1 MSRTLYNGVKM
12 FTNGDPYNL
21 ADDLAAAF
29 ESANVVIQINNEIQ
43 RDGLAALAPDGVL
56 PVPTFIYRTDLNRR
70 ETWNGVEWLGDVRH
84 AEINYPLQTAV
95 PNNTPW
101 GPGVGSIVAERS
113 LYSGFATMPENDKI
127 EVSHAGIYAISWYT
141 VISGVDGAPMFFA
154 VNRGDTRIY
163 GEQKASGFE
172 FTTNVPNIH
181 MNAGERFKLIMV
193 QTSGSNKDMTHR
205 VRVTRVG

>member
-1 MSRTLYNGVKM
+1 MQTLHNGVQV
-12 FTNGDPYNL
+12 FTNGDDYNL
-21 ADDLAAAF
+21 AEDVAHAF
-29 ESANVVIQINNEIQ
+29 ETANVITTIHSHDQ
-43 RDGLAALAPDGVL
+43 REGLAALAPGGVL

-84 AEINYPLQTAV
+84 AEIDYPKQTGV
-95 PNNTPW
+95 PHDQPW
-101 GPGVGSIVAERS
+101 GPGTGAIQDPRS
-113 LYSGFATMPENDKI
+113 LYSGFATMPGNDLI
-127 EVSHAGIYAISWYT
+127 QVSHAGIYAISWYT
-141 VISGVDGAPMFFA
+141 VISGFSGAPMFFA

-193 QTSGSNKDMTHR
+193 QTSGALRDMTHR

>member
-1 MSRTLYNGVKM
+1 MQTLHNGVEV
-12 FTNGDPYNL
+12 FTNGDDYNL
-21 ADDLAAAF
+21 ADDVAHAF
-29 ESANVVIQINNEIQ
+29 ETANVITTVHSLDQ
-43 RDGLAALAPDGVL
+43 RNGLVALAPGGVL

-84 AEINYPLQTAV
+84 AEISYPSQTV

-101 GPGVGSIVAERS
+101 GPGVGSVTESRS
-113 LYSGFATMPENDKI
+113 LYNSFLTMPGNDLI
-127 EVSHAGIYAISWYT
+127 QVSHAGVYSLTWYAQIT
-141 VISGVDGAPMFFA
+141 GPDGAPVFFA
-154 VNRGDTRIY
+154 VDRGATREY
-163 GEQKASGFE
+163 GQPNASGYE

-193 QTSGSNKDMTHR
+193 QTSGASRNMVHR

>member
-1 MSRTLYNGVKM
+1 MQTLFNGVEV
-12 FTNGDPYNL
+12 FTNGDDYNL
-21 ADDLAAAF
+21 SEDAAHAF
-29 ESANVVIQINNEIQ
+29 ETANVIITIHTEDQ
-43 RDGLAALAPDGVL
+43 RDGLADLAPGGVL

-84 AEINYPLQTAV
+84 AEINYPLQTGV

-101 GPGVGSIVAERS
+101 GPGVGTIVPERS

-141 VISGVDGAPMFFA
+141 VISGFDGAPVFFA

-172 FTTNVPNIH
+172 FTTNVPNVH

-193 QTSGSNKDMTHR
+193 QTSGTNKDMTHR

>member
-1 MSRTLYNGVKM
+1 MQTLFNGVEV
-12 FTNGDPYNL
+12 FTNGDDYNL
-21 ADDLAAAF
+21 ADDAAHAF
-29 ESANVVIQINNEIQ
+29 QTANVVITIHTEAQ
-43 RDGLAALAPDGVL
+43 RDGLAALAPGGVL

-84 AEINYPLQTAV
+84 AEITYGAADV

-101 GPGVGSIVAERS
+101 GPGIGTIVADRS

-141 VISGVDGAPMFFA
+141 VIGGVDGAPMFFA

-163 GEQKASGFE
+163 GETKASGYE

-193 QTSGSNKDMTHR
+193 QTSGATRNMTHR